1 MMEIKD
7 PQGLYEIKVDLE
19 RRIVYENHFKGLF
32 TIEALQRMDK
42 DYKEKVIPALG
53 GKKWAK
59 YCDMRNYQLSNIVD
73 EMNTHLQ
80 YCIDHGL
87 EHAALIVESAVV
99 KMQMNRT
106 GRNTPVP
113 PNAFTD
119 EKEADAWLKSVGH

>member
-1 MMEIKD
+1 MIEIKD
-7 PQGLYEIKVDLE
+7 TEGLYEIKVDTD

-32 TIEALQRMDK
+32 TSEALKRMDK
-42 DYKEKVIPALG
+42 DYKEKAIPALKG
-53 GKKWAK
+53 NKWAK

-73 EMNTHLQ
+73 EMNVHLQ
-80 YCIDHGL
+80 YCINNGL
-87 EHAALIVESAVV
+87 AHAALIVESSIV

-119 EKEADAWLKSVGH
+119 EKEADAWLKSQGY